1 MVDFS
6 EYLNF
11 LEELE
16 HTLQQL
22 VDVEQ
27 KKSAAVSAR
36 DLDALNDCMKRE
48 QAFSMT
54 LKGFEQKRARLL
66 AALGLEDVSLRELPS
81 RCPPEHREA
90 ARRMSERLI
99 NQYRILSSAQ
109 EPSRILMEGRP
120 GAAEGGRRRRGRGE
134 EGPPPASPPGP
145 ATPPDLRV

>member
-66 AALGLEDVSLRELPS
+66 AALGLEDVSGSFP
-81 RCPPEHREA
+81 A
-90 ARRMSERLI
+90 AVLQST
-99 NQYRILSSAQ
+99 
-109 EPSRILMEGRP
+109 GRP
-120 GAAEGGRRRRGRGE
+120 PGACQSGLSTNT
-134 EGPPPASPPGP
+134 AS
-145 ATPPDLRV
+145 

>member
-66 AALGLEDVSLRELPS
+66 AALGLEDVSLRALPS

-109 EPSRILMEGRP
+109 EPSRILMESRLLLLP
-120 GAAEGGRRRRGRGE
+120 ILQNQR
-134 EGPPPASPPGP
+134 S
-145 ATPPDLRV
+145 L

>member
-66 AALGLEDVSLRELPS
+66 AALGLEDVSLRELP
-81 RCPPEHREA
+81 A
-90 ARRMSERLI
+90 AVLQST
-99 NQYRILSSAQ
+99 
-109 EPSRILMEGRP
+109 GRP
-120 GAAEGGRRRRGRGE
+120 PGACQSGLSTNT
-134 EGPPPASPPGP
+134 AS
-145 ATPPDLRV
+145 

>member
-36 DLDALNDCMKRE
+36 DLDALNDCMKR
-48 QAFSMT
+48 
-54 LKGFEQKRARLL
+54 AR
-66 AALGLEDVSLRELPS
+66 S
-81 RCPPEHREA
+81 RSHHPPLQVPR
-90 ARRMSERLI
+90 
-99 NQYRILSSAQ
+99 
-109 EPSRILMEGRP
+109 
-120 GAAEGGRRRRGRGE
+120 
-134 EGPPPASPPGP
+134 SPVPFFRYIH
-145 ATPPDLRV
+145 A

>member
-109 EPSRILMEGRP
+109 
-120 GAAEGGRRRRGRGE
+120 
-134 EGPPPASPPGP
+134 
-145 ATPPDLRV
+145 

>member
-36 DLDALNDCMKRE
+36 DLDAL
-48 QAFSMT
+48 
-54 LKGFEQKRARLL
+54 ARFL
-66 AALGLEDVSLRELPS
+66 
-81 RCPPEHREA
+81 
-90 ARRMSERLI
+90 
-99 NQYRILSSAQ
+99 
-109 EPSRILMEGRP
+109 EGRT
-120 GAAEGGRRRRGRGE
+120 R
-134 EGPPPASPPGP
+134 PA
-145 ATPPDLRV
+145 V

>member
-66 AALGLEDVSLRELPS
+66 AALGLSFP
-81 RCPPEHREA
+81 A
-90 ARRMSERLI
+90 AVLQST
-99 NQYRILSSAQ
+99 
-109 EPSRILMEGRP
+109 GRP
-120 GAAEGGRRRRGRGE
+120 PGACQSGLSTNT
-134 EGPPPASPPGP
+134 AS
-145 ATPPDLRV
+145 

>member
-48 QAFSMT
+48 P
-54 LKGFEQKRARLL
+54 
-66 AALGLEDVSLRELPS
+66 GLFHD
-81 RCPPEHREA
+81 PEG
-90 ARRMSERLI
+90 L
-99 NQYRILSSAQ
+99 
-109 EPSRILMEGRP
+109 
-120 GAAEGGRRRRGRGE
+120 
-134 EGPPPASPPGP
+134 
-145 ATPPDLRV
+145 

>member
-27 KKSAAVSAR
+27 KKAAAVSAR

-66 AALGLEDVSLRELPS
+66 AALGLEVSPS
-81 RCPPEHREA
+81 GSFPA
-90 ARRMSERLI
+90 AVLQST
-99 NQYRILSSAQ
+99 
-109 EPSRILMEGRP
+109 GRP
-120 GAAEGGRRRRGRGE
+120 PGACQSGLSTNT
-134 EGPPPASPPGP
+134 AS
-145 ATPPDLRV
+145 

>member
-27 KKSAAVSAR
+27 KKAAAVSAR

-66 AALGLEDVSLRELPS
+66 AALGW
-81 RCPPEHREA
+81 
-90 ARRMSERLI
+90 RMSPSGSFPAAVLQSTGRPPAHVRAAYH
-99 NQYRILSSAQ
+99 QYRILSSAQ
-109 EPSRILMEGRP
+109 EPSRF
-120 GAAEGGRRRRGRGE
+120 
-134 EGPPPASPPGP
+134 
-145 ATPPDLRV
+145 

>member
-66 AALGLEDVSLRELPS
+66 AALGLEDVSSGSFP
-81 RCPPEHREA
+81 A
-90 ARRMSERLI
+90 AVLQST
-99 NQYRILSSAQ
+99 
-109 EPSRILMEGRP
+109 GRP
-120 GAAEGGRRRRGRGE
+120 PGACQSGLSTNT
-134 EGPPPASPPGP
+134 AS
-145 ATPPDLRV
+145 

>member
-27 KKSAAVSAR
+27 KKAAAVSAR

-66 AALGLEDVSLRELPS
+66 AALGW
-81 RCPPEHREA
+81 
-90 ARRMSERLI
+90 RMS
-99 NQYRILSSAQ
+99 
-109 EPSRILMEGRP
+109 PSGSFPAAVLQSTGRP
-120 GAAEGGRRRRGRGE
+120 PGACQSGLSTNT
-134 EGPPPASPPGP
+134 AS
-145 ATPPDLRV
+145 

>member
-54 LKGFEQKRARLL
+54 LKALSKSAR
-66 AALGLEDVSLRELPS
+66 GSSP
-81 RCPPEHREA
+81 HWGW
-90 ARRMSERLI
+90 RMS
-99 NQYRILSSAQ
+99 
-109 EPSRILMEGRP
+109 PSGRFPAAVLQSTGSRQTHVRAAYQPIPHPEQRP
-120 GAAEGGRRRRGRGE
+120 GALPHFDGEPAPADRRGAAAQRLEE
-134 EGPPPASPPGP
+134 EGPSTASRTGSD
-145 ATPPDLRV
+145 THTDLRV